1 MENGKYIYIVFRID
15 GEDEAGNSGG
25 IVGVCHTEEAARE
38 VVKEDGAT
46 DDQMMFLQGCGATGT
61 PNDERERWEIW
72 ACPANECITEW
83 EIMHPEY
90 SYPER
95 HGGISP
101 DYCDEV
107 E

>member
-15 GEDEAGNSGG
+15 GDDESGDTGG

-38 VVKEDGAT
+38 VVREDGAT
-46 DDQMMFLQGCGATGT
+46 DDQMMFLQGYGATGT
-61 PNDERERWEIW
+61 PNCERERWEIC
-72 ACPANECITEW
+72 ACPANECVRCYDI
-83 EIMHPEY
+83 IRPEY

-95 HGGISP
+95 HGGPSP
-101 DYCDEV
+101 DYYGEA